1 MCARV
6 VLVIR
11 VTVAMPR
18 SPWTTESKKGKIQK
32 ITMCRYYLPEMK
44 QWCWR
49 GNLISRRRVTCRV
62 LLTEDKVKKDL
73 IWLEELETT
82 KSYRGQGYAKR
93 LLQITL
99 QAFGNNEQFSQMR
112 LRLQPF
118 GKYPRLDDNQLAM
131 FYSKMGFS
139 QLSSCQPIWGINLTR
154 TE

>member
-1 MCARV
+1 
-6 VLVIR
+6 
-11 VTVAMPR
+11 
-18 SPWTTESKKGKIQK
+18 
-32 ITMCRYYLPEMK
+32 MCRYYLPEMK